1 MAVAFEAKKGR
12 INRKNK
18 GKKKGERATYVAVNR
33 NRIHHLCAVPMEI
46 FHCLPCREAYISH
59 LR

>member
-18 GKKKGERATYVAVNR
+18 GKKKKEKEQLTW
-33 NRIHHLCAVPMEI
+33 L
-46 FHCLPCREAYISH
+46 
-59 LR
+59 